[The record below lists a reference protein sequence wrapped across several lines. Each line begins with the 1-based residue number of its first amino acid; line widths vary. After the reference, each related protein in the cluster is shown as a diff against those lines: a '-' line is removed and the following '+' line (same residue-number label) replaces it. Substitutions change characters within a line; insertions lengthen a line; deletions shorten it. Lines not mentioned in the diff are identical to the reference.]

1 MFAGARA
8 MAMAMAFK
16 ATTVTATRYPAKYHV
31 AVAETLNKECNS
43 DRGPKKQQCPAQPT
57 SGIAR
62 YHFREIAGRHCRGD
76 Q

>member
-1 MFAGARA
+1 

-43 DRGPKKQQCPAQPT
+43 DRGPKKQQCPTQPT
-57 SGIAR
+57 VWYREVPLSGD
-62 YHFREIAGRHCRGD
+62 CRAPLQG
-76 Q
+76 